1 MYLSISSANS
11 SKEGWMDEARPG
23 HSARFGQ
30 KTGVSGRRESEG
42 GLGLCLDKL
51 SCDLD
56 TEFTT
61 KSRLRALKST

>member
-1 MYLSISSANS
+1 
-11 SKEGWMDEARPG
+11 MDEARPG